1 MYLPQSIGI
10 LGVFNLDVYQ
20 GKSLIFREV
29 SQNLVVNSGLNTIA
43 DLLRGITFERS
54 IATIGFG
61 TNGDPTLPTTAS
73 LTNPFLKLPES
84 IAQEGNGRLEIN
96 WELGSGEAIGKDI
109 REFGLMT
116 ENGLLFARKTRD
128 ILQKTAALTLRG
140 TWIIQLTA
148 VV

>member
-10 LGVFNLDVYQ
+10 LGVFNLDIYQ
-20 GKSLIFREV
+20 GSSLIFREV

-61 TNGDPTLPTTAS
+61 TNGDPTLPTTTS

>member
-1 MYLPQSIGI
+1 MDLPQSIGI
-10 LGVFNLDVYQ
+10 LGVFNLDIYQ
-20 GKSLIFREV
+20 GNSLIFREV

-54 IATIGFG
+54 IAMIGFG
-61 TNGDPTLPTTAS
+61 TNGDPTLPTTTS
-73 LTNPFLKLPES
+73 LTNPFLKLPAS
-84 IAQEGNGRLEIN
+84 IAQEGIGRLEIN

-109 REFGLMT
+109 RECGLMT